1 MTTKGVMRSR
11 IASELRRENIGSQ
24 IDQAIS
30 TAIDA
35 YQSEPWAFSEVRS
48 TTFET
53 VDGTEFYSDS
63 LTDLMKI
70 DYVKLIVSNTP
81 YTLEAG
87 DPSQVE
93 SWSQSA
99 TIEGEPTTYVW
110 YGDEMRLYPVPN
122 DEWTVRVAGTF
133 KVAEPDDDD
142 EADNAWMTT
151 AERLI
156 RSRAKWELAMHV
168 LHDEELAARMS
179 AAVEEAHL
187 DLKKQLM
194 RKVMPSGR
202 YSTMPF

>member
-1 MTTKGVMRSR
+1 MTTWATMRAR
-11 IASELRRENIGSQ
+11 IAAELRRPNLLGQ
-24 IDQAIS
+24 IEDAMS
-30 TAIDA
+30 TAIAA
-35 YQSEPWAFSEVRS
+35 YQVEPWSFSESRT
-48 TTFET
+48 TTFDT
-53 VDGTEFYSDS
+53 VDGTEFYSGS
-63 LTDLMKI
+63 LSDLIKI
-70 DYVKLIVSNTP
+70 DYVKLIVGTTP

-99 TIEGEPTTYVW
+99 GIEGEPTTYVW
-110 YGDEMRLYPVPN
+110 YGEQMRLYPVPN
-122 DEWTVRVAGTF
+122 SVWVVRVAGTF

-142 EADNAWMTT
+142 EADNAWMTK

-156 RSRAKWELAMHV
+156 RARAKWELAMHV

-179 AAVEEAHL
+179 AAVEEAHA

-194 RKVMPSGR
+194 RKVMPTGH

>member
-1 MTTKGVMRSR
+1 MSTLGTMKTR
-11 IASELRRENIGSQ
+11 IARELRRNNIVGE
-24 IDQAIS
+24 IEDAIS
-30 TAIDA
+30 TAIAA
-35 YQSEPWAFSEVRS
+35 YQVEPWSFSESRA
-48 TTFET
+48 TTFDT
-53 VDGTEFYSDS
+53 VDGTEFYSES
-63 LTDLMKI
+63 LSDLIKI
-70 DYVKLIVSNTP
+70 DYVKIIIGTTP

-87 DPSQVE
+87 DPSQIE

-99 TIEGEPTTYVW
+99 GIEGEPTTYVW
-110 YGDEMRLYPVPN
+110 YGEQMRLYPVPN
-122 DEWTVRVAGTF
+122 DVWVVRVAGTF

-142 EADNAWMTT
+142 EADNAWMTK

-156 RSRAKWELAMHV
+156 RARAKWELAMHV

-194 RKVMPSGR
+194 RKVMPSGY

>member
-1 MTTKGVMRSR
+1 MSTLGNMKAR
-11 IASELRRENIGSQ
+11 IALELRRENIYVQ
-24 IDQAIS
+24 IEQAVS

-35 YQSEPWAFSEVRS
+35 YQSEPWAFSETRN
-48 TTFET
+48 TTFQT
-53 VDGTEFYSDS
+53 VVGDEFYGEE
-63 LTDLMKI
+63 LCDLIKI
-70 DYVKLIVSNTP
+70 DYVKLIVGTTP

-87 DPSQVE
+87 DPSQIE
-93 SWSQSA
+93 SWSQTA

-168 LHDEELAARMS
+168 LMDEELAARMS
-179 AAVEEAHL
+179 AAIEEAHL

-194 RKVMPSGR
+194 RKVMPSGHYR
-202 YSTMPF
+202 TMPF